1 MPLVFFARVTK
12 SCEFCVNCAREI
24 LGILNMPQVLNIPN
38 FECIR
43 NLDILDFHMVY

>member
-12 SCEFCVNCAREI
+12 NCELCVNCVREI
-24 LGILNMPQVLNIPN
+24 LGILNMPQVFNIPK
-38 FECIR
+38 FDCIR

>member
-12 SCEFCVNCAREI
+12 NCELCVNCVREI
-24 LGILNMPQVLNIPN
+24 LGILNMSQVLNIPK
-38 FECIR
+38 FDCIR